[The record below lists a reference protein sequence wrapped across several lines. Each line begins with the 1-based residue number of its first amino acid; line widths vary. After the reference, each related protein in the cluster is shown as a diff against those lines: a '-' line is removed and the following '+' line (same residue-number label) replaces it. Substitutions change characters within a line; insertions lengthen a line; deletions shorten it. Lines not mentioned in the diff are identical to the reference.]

1 MAFEV
6 ILLISEDIAAG
17 VELKLQTRET
27 EARAITTAITRALLC
42 SKLIF

>member
-17 VELKLQTRET
+17 VELKLQTRKI
-27 EARAITTAITRALLC
+27 EARAITRALLC

>member
-17 VELKLQTRET
+17 VELKLQTRKI
-27 EARAITTAITRALLC
+27 EARAITSALQC